1 MKLSIETLG
10 TGPALVMLHG
20 WAMHS
25 GLFAPLSSRLAER
38 FTLHLVDLPGHGRN
52 RDSEVPLQLGA
63 IVDAIAERI
72 PSAWWL
78 GWSLGGLVALHAA
91 QSRPAAVRGL
101 VMLCANPR
109 FVKGEDWPQGM
120 PAAIFE
126 GFARD
131 LAADYRGTLDR
142 FLMLEAQGS
151 DHMREELRLLRDQVF
166 ARGEPPRSA
175 LCDGLD
181 LLQSTDL
188 REDLP
193 GLSMPSLWIAGR
205 RDRLVSPASMRAAA
219 ALSPQSH
226 YVEIA
231 HGGHAPFLTHA
242 DEVAQA
248 IRVRAGQECPA

>member
-1 MKLSIETLG
+1 MNLSIETLG

-25 GLFAPLSSRLAER
+25 GLFAPLSSLLAES
-38 FTLHLVDLPGHGRN
+38 FTLHLIDLPGHGHS
-52 RDSEVPLQLGA
+52 RDSELPLQLEA
-63 IVDAIAERI
+63 IVDAIAGRV
-72 PSAWWL
+72 PRALWL

-91 QSRPAAVRGL
+91 RSRPAAVRGL

-109 FVKGEDWPQGM
+109 FVKSDDWPQGM
-120 PAAIFE
+120 PAAVFE

-131 LAADYRGTLDR
+131 LASDYRGTLDR

-166 ARGEPPRSA
+166 ARGEPPKQS
-175 LCDGLD
+175 LCEGLGI
-181 LLQSTDL
+181 LQETDL
-188 REDLP
+188 RANLP
-193 GLSMPSLWIAGR
+193 GLSVPSLWIAGR

-219 ALSPQSH
+219 DAAPNARF
-226 YVEIA
+226 VEIA

-242 DEVAQA
+242 PDVLRA
-248 IRVRAGQECPA
+248 IADFEQDCPA

>member
-25 GLFAPLSSRLAER
+25 GLFAPLSSLLAES
-38 FTLHLVDLPGHGRN
+38 FTLHLTDLPGHGYSH
-52 RDSEVPLQLGA
+52 DSGLPLQLEA
-63 IVDAIAERI
+63 IVDAITAEV
-72 PSAWWL
+72 PHALWL
-78 GWSLGGLVALHAA
+78 GWSLGGLAGLHAA
-91 QSRPAAVRGL
+91 RSRPAAVRGL

-109 FVKGEDWPQGM
+109 FVKGDDWPQGM
-120 PAAIFE
+120 PATVFE

-131 LAADYRGTLDR
+131 LESDYRGTLDR

-166 ARGEPPRSA
+166 ARGAPPKRS
-175 LCDGLD
+175 LCDGLG
-181 LLQSTDL
+181 LLQETDL
-188 REDLP
+188 RADLP
-193 GLSMPSLWIAGR
+193 ALSVPSLWIAGR

-219 ALSPQSH
+219 EAAPNAR

-242 DEVAQA
+242 DEVARA
-248 IRVRAGQECPA
+248 IADFERDCPA